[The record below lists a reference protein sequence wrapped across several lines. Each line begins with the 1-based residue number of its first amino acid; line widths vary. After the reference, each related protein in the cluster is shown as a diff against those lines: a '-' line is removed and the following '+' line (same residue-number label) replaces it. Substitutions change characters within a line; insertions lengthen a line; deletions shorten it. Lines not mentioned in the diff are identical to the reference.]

1 MNTITCEDK
10 TILNVI
16 ALVLFPLVCSI
27 LRWRADPGR
36 STSERQ
42 GGGVGTGKGE
52 LEMKPNAAYETVH
65 YAEPP
70 VYELT

>member
-1 MNTITCEDK
+1 M
-10 TILNVI
+10 
-16 ALVLFPLVCSI
+16 CSI

-36 STSERQ
+36 STSGGQ

-70 VYELT
+70 VYEPTS